1 MDRELLIILVIF
13 TPLWMALISGIY
25 YTCCAIYREIKY
37 QKNCDKQHLMFSQL
51 KKGDYVWEVKGSTLI
66 RHFIKEIEHKFIGNN
81 LKEIKLYFRDGY
93 TMNITP
99 ENAKTYKCGYKYTLM
114 EEAKSVC
121 TANRIARQKELDMLT
136 NVSKE
141 EIAKEVNAVIIRLNK
156 LAKKI

>member
-1 MDRELLIILVIF
+1 MLKIFCILLCSSPFITGIIYGLCS
-13 TPLWMALISGIY
+13 AYGG
-25 YTCCAIYREIKY
+25 IYREIKY

-51 KKGDYVWEVKGSTLI
+51 KKGDYVWEVQGATLI
-66 RHFIKEIEHKFIGNN
+66 RHFIKKIEHKFIGNH

-93 TMNITP
+93 TMEITP

-121 TANRIARQKELDMLT
+121 AANRIARQKELDMLK

-141 EIAKEVNAVIIRLNK
+141 EIVKEVNAVIIRLNK
-156 LAKKI
+156 IAEKI